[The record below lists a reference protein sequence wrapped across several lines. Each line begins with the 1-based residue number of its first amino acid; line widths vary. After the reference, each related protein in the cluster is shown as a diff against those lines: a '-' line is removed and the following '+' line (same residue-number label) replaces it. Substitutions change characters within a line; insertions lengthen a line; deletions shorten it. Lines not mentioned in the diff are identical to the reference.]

1 MKNLKRILSL
11 CLSLLLAIGCLTDL
25 RPQASAAS
33 YSVWVLGTQITD
45 DNKNDVLGDG
55 TVSYNATYQILYLNA
70 MGARVA
76 ANNNHGGAAIYADGD
91 LTIVATG
98 YNAVNQA
105 SFGVRTG
112 GNLYVHGS
120 GRLVAGGIDSG
131 VYTGGTLYLDDE
143 ENKPRLF
150 AEGGAYGI
158 RARSAVL
165 LQGTVSAQSFGQ
177 GVDSAVY
184 ANAGV
189 YIYGG
194 KLELGSADPRF
205 FRNNL
210 TLSADGSTGPAVYAS
225 GRIELSER
233 LRITAPDG
241 GRVSADRCTIQ
252 DYTGVNA
259 KKFSLI
265 PREAYSIIYD
275 AYSCELLFD
284 QGTTVFPGT
293 SVTVRFR
300 PEEEGLYL
308 NDFICEGDDTHEPIP
323 VNMEGESY
331 SFIMPAEDVY
341 IYAAFSDEPFY
352 PITIDAGILHG
363 SVSTD
368 YPRLPEGEEVVLTL
382 TPDASY
388 YTASVTARTAKGE
401 SIQVQGEGS
410 SWSFTMPAA
419 AVTVSAEFLPNPH
432 GITLVQDPHGTI
444 SADRET
450 ATLGELVHINA
461 APALGYRLDDVSVTD
476 AGGNAVQVVADGGE
490 YSFFMPDSSVT
501 VAASYS
507 GGLAVN
513 LIQDD
518 WGTISADVSLA
529 APGQTVTITAAPLSG
544 WMLDHILVTYGNNE
558 QMLVKPTDDT
568 LTMQFTMPAS
578 AVSVKPVFAARYTV
592 NVVQQAHGT
601 VSASRTSATSGSLV
615 TVTVSPDPGYR
626 FTGSIQVKLPG
637 GQDVYLSS
645 DNTFEMPSNNVTVS
659 LSENAFEM
667 ITYDLWLGG
676 TQVTGSNCVD
686 ILSDGTASFDPE
698 TSTLTLNTPVSI
710 EGYKNNALIYSGLPN
725 LTILGSASIESGE
738 KYGISC
744 NAYCAL
750 TLDGSFTV
758 SGTSNG
764 IRANHGAVVLSGG
777 SILIIS
783 SGTGYAITTTDG
795 SLTIRDNI
803 DRVEFRGD
811 FAASS
816 GSINLGPNVLIDTPA
831 GGTISGGKFKDADG
845 SNVKQVIL
853 VPREGCLP
861 ITVEQTGEGSVT
873 LDRYAAQ
880 PGETVTLNATPADKY
895 ALDSLSVTDANGA
908 AVTVTEGSFV
918 MPDTAVTVQ
927 VRFAPVTYEI
937 YLAGTGYANAWAEP
951 SPAAPGQLVS
961 VHVTPDSGYG
971 IDPAQTFVECPGG
984 IYLEWQLAEDDPN
997 CIQFV
1002 MPESIAMT
1010 TIICSPL
1017 STVRDILV
1025 ADAPHGAISAPAA
1038 ANVGETVTLTVTPDA
1053 NYKLGALVVKDAE
1066 GNDVSLQQN
1075 GTLYTFTMPNS
1086 TVTVSGRFDVETYYD
1101 IYVGGVQANSLNKDD
1116 ILGDGKVQYDPETQ
1130 TLTLGYTEDISASLA
1145 LSYDAMI
1152 YTKQLDYLTV
1162 TGDGC
1167 IQSSRAGAYGILA
1180 ENTAL
1185 SLNGTFRITASHVL
1199 QAKDITLAA
1208 GSCELYANGTDACGI
1223 RTQGTLTVTGEVTS
1237 LRIET
1242 DAAGDGRLCLSCG
1255 ELLLDGSQRIKTPE
1269 GGTTQSINGN
1279 DAFQTVFIRPEAAY
1293 PIQISAS
1300 EHGAV
1305 AADRTEAYEGE
1316 SIALTITPELGYR
1329 LKTLTVRDANDNP
1342 VSISDN
1348 QFTMPASAVTVSA
1361 VFEIATNANDKYEL
1375 WIGTTQVTAQNAN
1388 DVLGD
1393 GKISYNPTTRTL
1405 HLENVEGLST
1415 LTTYHGS
1422 NLPYPDRLIESN
1434 GDLTITGSGII
1445 AYTGSGDVFIGISVI
1460 NGDLT
1465 LDGDFELRSGEHRMY
1480 VDNLH
1485 LIGGRFVATG
1495 SVAISKNLILGDE
1508 QEYAEFNGDPV
1519 LYCKGVDMSRF
1530 MRLTDPAGVN
1540 INNIIGYFKPYTH
1553 AVFERVN
1560 GRDIHINAQNGTVT
1574 PHRRDEIPGRTVTL
1588 TLEPDEGFTL
1598 ESITVTDENGNAVP
1612 LDLWDD
1618 QVTAQF
1624 TMPSTAVTVDAIFSD
1639 DVHAVQVATS
1649 QHGSISVEKLRYRA
1663 GETVA
1668 VTVSA
1673 ESGYELK
1680 HLNVMPAS
1688 GAVQDAAATLS
1699 FLMPDCDVYL
1709 TADFGVIYYPL
1720 TMSDDGHGSVTAG
1733 RDSAVQGDTVTLTVS
1748 PKTGYTLD
1756 TLTATTEGGD
1766 NVTVS
1771 NNQFTM
1777 PAAPV
1782 TVYAAFS
1789 KVPYHVNLDE
1799 GMTHGSVESD
1809 KQTATSGELVTLT
1822 VTPDAGY
1829 VLEYLSVSDA
1839 EGLPVSVRNGQF
1851 TMPASDVLVSA
1862 TFALVPHQ
1870 VTVNVTGPGSVEA
1883 APQSAGYGQEV
1894 TLTATPDVGCE
1905 LTTISAAEDA
1915 EGQAAVP
1922 LVGEGSTRV
1931 LTMPDADV
1939 VVTAV
1944 FSYINYPIVITPAE
1958 HGTVTAAET
1967 AVYGQRVPLTVTPE
1981 TGYALDTLTITDENG
1996 NELDLLANNRF
2007 VMPTCGVTVT
2017 ASFRQASYTVTVLP
2031 TTNGAVTASTAYAAA
2046 GDTVTLTITPND
2058 GFALGNLSVLDSG
2071 YQPVEVTGNR
2081 FMMPAGNVIVMAQF
2095 VRAPYTVQIAPTEHG
2110 SVTALPEAANGG
2122 DVITLTVTPDEGYEL
2137 QSLSVVD
2144 ADGSVLPVTENRFT
2158 MPLSDVTVTAVF
2170 APVDYTVTVLAPVG
2184 GTAVADRTTAHLG
2197 DTVTLTATPYEGNS
2211 FNCWTATCGED
2222 QTVPVE
2228 NDRFTMPAA
2237 NVTVTAIFD
2246 VVNYEITIADTENGT
2261 VTADKSAATVGETV
2275 TLTVTP
2281 AEDYVLQL
2289 VTVIDAN
2296 NNPVEVSGNQFTMP
2310 AAAVTVTATFG
2321 TSVQYVDAQ
2330 GNPMTPVSDVAFLN
2344 AGTTELTE
2352 GWWVV
2357 SGNITNNNRLT
2368 VSGSVNLI
2376 LCDGATLN
2384 ATNGIAVG
2392 GNNSLT
2398 IWAQSHSDGRG
2409 KLTAKATNQNYAGIG
2424 SNQLGVGIIVI
2435 NGGEI
2440 TATGGSYGAGIGGGY
2455 HSTGG
2460 SITINNGKVSATG
2473 RTNAAGIG
2481 GGSNPGW
2488 AGHYGSLDT
2497 ITITGGEVTA
2507 TANGCGAGIGG
2518 GGSETSGAGAGNVNT
2533 ITITGGQITASS
2545 QNGYG
2550 IGPGVNSESEK
2561 NNGLVGDVIT
2571 FGWTEETD
2579 FIQSSRNVSADKLT
2593 FALGKAFLIDGEAPV
2608 EATTDNV
2615 QDACKLIPNLNP
2627 VLEAH
2632 SVTVDD
2638 GITNGTVTTDVQEA
2652 AFGDTVTIT
2661 VTPDEGYELESLTV
2675 LDAENNEITVENNRF
2690 TMPASAVTV
2699 TATFKPIS
2707 YTVTAAASENGAVT
2721 ANKAAAIAGETVTVT
2736 VTPDEGYELESLSA
2750 TDAENSVV
2758 ELTAEENG
2766 IYTFTMPASN
2776 VTVTATFKT
2785 AAPVTYTYFVGQ
2797 SLTLEGDIG
2806 VNFYVKLND
2815 VDPAD
2820 ARVVFTWGSGSK
2832 AKEETVDISALTADA
2847 SGLYKLT
2854 VRVAA
2859 AQMTDTITAKLY
2871 SGETEVAV
2879 KQYSVAQYARYILGA
2894 SDETVLAL
2902 VRGDA
2907 TKAENLRA
2915 LCKAMLIYGAK
2926 SQLHFK
2932 YQVYALADQGL
2943 SYTLDPVG
2951 ELGTTVFPEDFETT
2965 TGLKYSGSSLV
2976 LESQT
2981 TYRLFFTVTDQA
2993 KFDSLTVKLGS
3004 DTLSYGT
3011 RGSYVYYD
3019 IANIPAANVL
3029 KDFTLTFG
3037 EITVTANAGEYMTK
3051 VFNGSDQTLQDAMT
3065 ALYWYNMAA
3074 KSYFGVN

>member
-352 PITIDAGILHG
+352 PITIDEGILHG

-388 YTASVTARTAKGE
+388 YTASVTARTAEGE

-676 TQVTGSNCVD
+676 TQITGSNCVD

-1720 TMSDDGHGSVTAG
+1720 TMTDDGHGSVTAG

-1756 TLTATTEGGD
+1756 TLTATTEGGE

-1870 VTVNVTGPGSVEA
+1870 VTVNAIGPGSVEA

-1894 TLTATPDVGCE
+1894 TLTVAPDVGCE
-1905 LTTISAAEDA
+1905 LTSISAAEDA

-1922 LVGEGSTRV
+1922 LAGAGSTRV

-1967 AVYGQRVPLTVTPE
+1967 AVYGQRVLLTVTPE

-2007 VMPTCGVTVT
+2007 VMPACGVTVT
-2017 ASFRQASYTVTVLP
+2017 ASFRQANYTVTVLP
-2031 TTNGAVTASTAYAAA
+2031 TTNGVVTASTAYAAA
-2046 GDTVTLTITPND
+2046 GDTVTLTITPNE

-2081 FMMPAGNVIVMAQF
+2081 FTMPAGNVIVMAQF

-2122 DVITLTVTPDEGYEL
+2122 DVITLTVTPDEGYVL

-2144 ADGSVLPVTENRFT
+2144 AGGSVLPVTENRFT

-2170 APVDYTVTVLAPVG
+2170 APIDYTVTVLAPVG

-2197 DTVTLTATPYEGNS
+2197 DTVTLTATPYDGYS
-2211 FNCWTATCGED
+2211 INCWTVTYGED

-2237 NVTVTAIFD
+2237 DVTVTAIFD
-2246 VVNYEITIADTENGT
+2246 AVNYEITIADTENGT

-2281 AEDYVLQL
+2281 EETYWLLSLTVTDEDGNEVPVSDGSFTMPACG
-2289 VTVIDAN
+2289 VTVSASFSNAYKISVETSEHGVVVSDKQAALAGDTVTLTVTPDEGCELASMIATDSSGTQLDLTAGEDGTYTFPMPASDVTVTPVFDVLLVEYDLWLGDTQVTSRNAADILGNGKASYDHETRTLNLNGLEGVSTVHHVDSTSHVIYTGSIDLTVTGSGTIKWTKGTVGRAIYAPN
-2296 NNPVEVSGNQFTMP
+2296 TSVTLNGDFTVQSYYECIRAKGLTVAGGSVVLSTTNYARAIVLVSGGNLRIENGTTLFEASSTNSGNDRIIVLFSGSASLGDGLVFEDPTGGSFSSGGDVLNADGTTYRGGHVKIVPKPSYSITCEASSNGTVTADKASTYAGDTVTLTVTPDAGYELDALTVTYGENQTVEVTNNQFTMP
-2310 AAAVTVTATFG
+2310 DADVTVTATFKLIEY
-2321 TSVQYVDAQ
+2321 TV
-2330 GNPMTPVSDVAFLN
+2330 TVAESAN
-2344 AGTTELTE
+2344 
-2352 GWWVV
+2352 
-2357 SGNITNNNRLT
+2357 
-2368 VSGSVNLI
+2368 GSVAASA
-2376 LCDGATLN
+2376 AT
-2384 ATNGIAVG
+2384 AHVG
-2392 GNNSLT
+2392 E
-2398 IWAQSHSDGRG
+2398 
-2409 KLTAKATNQNYAGIG
+2409 
-2424 SNQLGVGIIVI
+2424 
-2435 NGGEI
+2435 EI
-2440 TATGGSYGAGIGGGY
+2440 T
-2455 HSTGG
+2455 
-2460 SITINNGKVSATG
+2460 
-2473 RTNAAGIG
+2473 
-2481 GGSNPGW
+2481 
-2488 AGHYGSLDT
+2488 L
-2497 ITITGGEVTA
+2497 
-2507 TANGCGAGIGG
+2507 
-2518 GGSETSGAGAGNVNT
+2518 
-2533 ITITGGQITASS
+2533 
-2545 QNGYG
+2545 
-2550 IGPGVNSESEK
+2550 
-2561 NNGLVGDVIT
+2561 
-2571 FGWTEETD
+2571 
-2579 FIQSSRNVSADKLT
+2579 
-2593 FALGKAFLIDGEAPV
+2593 
-2608 EATTDNV
+2608 
-2615 QDACKLIPNLNP
+2615 
-2627 VLEAH
+2627 
-2632 SVTVDD
+2632 
-2638 GITNGTVTTDVQEA
+2638 
-2652 AFGDTVTIT
+2652 T
-2661 VTPDEGYELESLTV
+2661 VTPDEGYELNTLTV
-2675 LDAENNEITVENNRF
+2675 T
-2690 TMPASAVTV
+2690 
-2699 TATFKPIS
+2699 
-2707 YTVTAAASENGAVT
+2707 YGENG
-2721 ANKAAAIAGETVTVT
+2721 TVTVE
-2736 VTPDEGYELESLSA
+2736 D
-2750 TDAENSVV
+2750 NK
-2758 ELTAEENG
+2758 
-2766 IYTFTMPASN
+2766 FTMPASN

-2785 AAPVTYTYFVGQ
+2785 KAPVTYTYFVGQ
-2797 SLTLEGDIG
+2797 SLTLQGDIG

-2832 AKEETVDISALTADA
+2832 AKEETVTISALTADA

-3074 KSYFGVN
+3074 KSYFGVD